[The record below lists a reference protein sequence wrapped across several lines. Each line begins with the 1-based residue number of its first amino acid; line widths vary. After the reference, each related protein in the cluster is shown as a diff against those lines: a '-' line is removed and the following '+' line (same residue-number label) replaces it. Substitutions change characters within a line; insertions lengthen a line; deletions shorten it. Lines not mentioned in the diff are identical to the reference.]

1 MSDLEQAEAE
11 SMKGATDAG
20 SFLLTRRTIKEW
32 VGWFFIASIM
42 LSSIVLFFFYVEP
55 SFSGKNNLRIGADSV
70 FYLWHAGL
78 VTDNPYRANG
88 DNLAPSISLSGNLLG
103 PDVIG
108 KLLRSSFLILC
119 FNYVLFFVAVAYIAK
134 AIPVR
139 VVLLT
144 ILLLINPAILVSVLT
159 LNKEIIVLLSTAM
172 LCYYIESERR
182 SWLLLC
188 CTLLVALLGRWQN
201 LLVVI
206 FFLLLTAKWNPMKNR
221 RNVAIA
227 LVVLAITI
235 AYSFLWPFINVV
247 LGIDEYEGKTIVV
260 LAEAQTH
267 FLYFAVVIP
276 KIALNLYGGV
286 IGLAGVGS
294 TDSDVYNSMIVP
306 LASLANAIVT
316 VWYCIVRKIDLRN
329 DRLYLAILYA
339 VIFAV
344 SPFVQ
349 CRYLLPIYLL
359 LCVEIAR
366 HTEER
371 ERSMRLATH

>member
-1 MSDLEQAEAE
+1 MSDLEQTQAE

-20 SFLLTRRTIKEW
+20 SFLLTRHTIKEW
-32 VGWFFIASIM
+32 VGWFVIASVM

-55 SFSGKNNLRIGADSV
+55 SFSGKNNLRIGADSA

-78 VTDNPYRANG
+78 VKENPYGTNS
-88 DNLAPSISLSGNLLG
+88 DNLAPPISLSGNLLG

-108 KLLRSSFLILC
+108 KLLRNSFLILC
-119 FNYVLFFVAVAYIAK
+119 FNYVLLFVAVAYIAK

-172 LCYYIESERR
+172 LCYYTETERR
-182 SWLLLC
+182 SWFLLC
-188 CTLLVALLGRWQN
+188 CTLFVALLGRWQN

-221 RNVAIA
+221 RNVAMA

-247 LGIDEYEGKTIVV
+247 LGIDEYQGKTIVV

-286 IGLAGVGS
+286 IGLSGVGS
-294 TDSDVYNSMIVP
+294 SNSDVYNSMIVP
-306 LASLANAIVT
+306 LASLANVIVT
-316 VWYCIVRKIDLRN
+316 VWYCIVRKVDLRN

-366 HTEER
+366 HTEKR
-371 ERSMRLATH
+371 EHSMRLATH